1 MDNCNLAIIDLS
13 SSMRMTLAT
22 ASIIIAILLQTIAQS
37 TPSMKM
43 LLSLVSLGLY
53 TFGWLYLGY
62 NLRQSMPENA
72 YIFWPAII
80 TILIT
85 SILYTV
91 LTDSTIKYTLLGL
104 YSAAWLALGYIITN
118 HLTGAN
124 KYLGVLSA
132 VIAIVSTNFITTTPG
147 ISGYTA
153 ALSIITIVYGLPTFK
168 TVEDDLPDC
177 LYSLF
182 QKVPQLEP
190 YANEIKCVMK
200 SGCFNKVLTMPATL
214 TTPQKLKILSDAVQC
229 AANQCD
235 SGMFK
240 NMSNTFDCY
249 VSEGCF
255 NDIISNPPTDFN
267 SLLAALGAIYACV
280 NTKAKT
286 CPEYVP
292 KN

>member
-1 MDNCNLAIIDLS
+1 MDNCNLAIIDLQS
-13 SSMRMTLAT
+13 SQRMTLAT
-22 ASIIIAILLQTIAQS
+22 ASIIIAILLQTLAQS
-37 TPSMKM
+37 TPSMKA

-85 SILYTV
+85 SILYVVTP
-91 LTDSTIKYTLLGL
+91 IKYTLLAI

-118 HLTGAN
+118 HLSGNN
-124 KYLGVLSA
+124 KYLGLLSA
-132 VIAIVSTNFITTTPG
+132 MIAIVSSTFINTSPG
-147 ISGYTA
+147 ISGYTT

-177 LYSLF
+177 LFSLF

-190 YANEIKCVMK
+190 YANEIQCILK
-200 SGCFNKVLTMPATL
+200 SGCFNKVLTMSATL
-214 TTPQKLKILSDAVQC
+214 TTQQKLKIISDAVQC

-235 SGMFK
+235 TGMFK
-240 NMSNTFDCY
+240 NISNTFDCY

-255 NDIISNPPTDFN
+255 NDIITTPPTDFN
-267 SLLAALGAIYACV
+267 SLITALGAIYVCS
-280 NTKAKT
+280 NTKAKN
-286 CPEYVP
+286 CPQYVP